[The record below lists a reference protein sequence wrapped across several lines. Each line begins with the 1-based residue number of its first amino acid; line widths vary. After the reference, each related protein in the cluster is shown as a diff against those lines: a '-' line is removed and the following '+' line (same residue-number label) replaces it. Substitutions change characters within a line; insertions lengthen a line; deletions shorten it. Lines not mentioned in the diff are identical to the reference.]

1 MMNPKSFENLISD
14 TEKAEITDTPFI
26 NSDHETMSKEIAR
39 GGNFNAIRAELIE
52 KNLLKTETER
62 VKSKYERDLS
72 KIDFLT
78 EQDLEIFTILDLYD
92 EELALH
98 SLETYFI
105 AKEKVEK
112 SLAFDVIL
120 VDLFAQEGVTREQFF
135 RACFLHDIGK
145 VEIPNFVINNSINNE
160 EMDLYLRELV
170 VSDKDN
176 FVLSKLEKHTG
187 ENITIDEISD
197 LEELLQKY
205 NLRSVHFVPVKHILS
220 AAEKKILTDRGFDLD
235 SSLMD
240 IIKTHEVF
248 SERILAEFNLPIES
262 ALAGSHHN
270 YHGKGSP
277 YELTI
282 DTLQISVDM
291 AELIRIADMTEAL
304 TASRSYNKKGFSRP
318 KVLRIILEEVRVG
331 KIDQRIAYLWID
343 DEIKKLEQN
352 IESQSLEDLYDI
364 NIVKKEL
371 EIIHKNIGDNP
382 FILQVA

>member
-1 MMNPKSFENLISD
+1 MINPESFENQRLE
-14 TEKAEITDTPFI
+14 TEKMEII
-26 NSDHETMSKEIAR
+26 NSPSVDSDHEVLSKEIAS
-39 GGNFNAIRAELIE
+39 GGNFTNIRTELTE
-52 KNLLKTETER
+52 KDLLKTEVER
-62 VKSKYERDLS
+62 VRTKYETDLS

-112 SLAFDVIL
+112 SLAFGVVL
-120 VDLFAQEGVTREQFF
+120 VDLFAQEGVTPEQFF

-145 VEIPNFVINNSINNE
+145 VEIPNFVINNSVNNE
-160 EMDLYLRELV
+160 EMNLYLRELV
-170 VSDKDN
+170 IAEKDD
-176 FVLSKLEKHTG
+176 FVLSKLEKQTG
-187 ENITIDEISD
+187 ENIAIDEISD
-197 LEELLQKY
+197 LEEVLHKY

-220 AAEKKILTDRGFDLD
+220 VEEKKILEERGFNLD

-240 IIKTHEVF
+240 IIKTHEAF
-248 SERILAEFNLPIES
+248 SERILAEFNLPVES
-262 ALAGSHHN
+262 NLAGSHHN

-277 YELTI
+277 YELTV
-282 DTLQISVDM
+282 DTLKISVDM

-331 KIDQRIAYLWID
+331 KIDRRIAYLWID
-343 DEIKKLEQN
+343 DEIKKLEKN
-352 IESQSLEDLYDI
+352 NNSLSVEDLQDI
-364 NIVKKEL
+364 SVIKKEL
-371 EIIHKNIGDNP
+371 EIIHSDIGDNP
-382 FILQVA
+382 FILHAA